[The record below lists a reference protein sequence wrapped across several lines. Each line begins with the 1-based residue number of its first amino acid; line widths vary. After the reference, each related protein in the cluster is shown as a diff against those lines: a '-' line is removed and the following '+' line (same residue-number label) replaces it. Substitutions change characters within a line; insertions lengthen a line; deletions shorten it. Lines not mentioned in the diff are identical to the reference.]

1 MNSLFAKHPTWI
13 QKKIPPHSQSSYF
26 FTIRSA
32 RESLT
37 YPIFIVITLCFD
49 YYYWGLHEKSFSSF
63 SHAKRDLNVIE
74 TKKKFFLRL
83 FFQPTVTMNL
93 NAEKKLFFLMF
104 KNRHFKITICEMD
117 WTEYVTILMLIS
129 FHTKLFKFF
138 WKEKSRISRLLL
150 RRNSTRVLKEENKEN

>member
-1 MNSLFAKHPTWI
+1 MDTKKNSTSLSKFVFFYYQKRPRVTDLSYFYRHHSLFWLLLLRFARKVFLLILTCETWFERNRN
-13 QKKIPPHSQSSYF
+13 KI
-26 FTIRSA
+26 
-32 RESLT
+32 
-37 YPIFIVITLCFD
+37 
-49 YYYWGLHEKSFSSF
+49 
-63 SHAKRDLNVIE
+63 
-74 TKKKFFLRL
+74 KFFLRL